1 MLSQEAKAD
10 ALASWF
16 ESTTRYEVLA
26 RGEQSAKPSFEQRE
40 LGEYRFVSPLLF
52 AGWYL
57 T

>member
-1 MLSQEAKAD
+1 LV
-10 ALASWF
+10 